1 MDGKK
6 RLGTKI
12 KKKLP
17 LTQNNCLFV
26 LMLSPSRFLLNLDV
40 AATNGFRFSLFVSLT
55 TVLLILLFDAHKIEK
70 NEIKKRTYIC

>member
-1 MDGKK
+1 
-6 RLGTKI
+6 
-12 KKKLP
+12 
-17 LTQNNCLFV
+17 
-26 LMLSPSRFLLNLDV
+26 MLSPSRFLLNLDV